1 MGSIRLIGG
10 AAAWLAVA
18 AGAVAAEGDLE
29 NGKRAFRA
37 CAACHSL
44 APGRHL
50 TGPSLA
56 GVWGRQAGTV
66 EGFPRYSEALKSADV
81 VWNAETLDPWLADPQ
96 RFLPGNRMTFRGIKD
111 ERARGDLIAYLE
123 MATTA
128 EGGGAPPPAEGGM
141 MGGMAPQRLN
151 LKEAPPENQVTAVR
165 YCGDTYH
172 VTTAAGETIPFWEFN
187 LRLKTDG
194 GELGPPA
201 GRPALLPAGMM
212 GDRASVVFARP
223 EEISAFIRRHC

>member
-1 MGSIRLIGG
+1 MGSIRLIAG
-10 AAAWLAVA
+10 AATWLAVA
-18 AGAVAAEGDLE
+18 AGAVAAEGELE
-29 NGKRAFRA
+29 NGARAFRA

-56 GVWGRQAGTV
+56 GVWGRPAGTA
-66 EGFPRYSEALKSADV
+66 EGFTRYSEVLKSADV

-96 RFLPGNRMTFRGIKD
+96 RFIPGNRMTFPGIKD
-111 ERARGDLIAYLE
+111 ERARGDLIAFLE
-123 MATTA
+123 AATMA
-128 EGGGAPPPAEGGM
+128 EGGGAPPAAE
-141 MGGMAPQRLN
+141 GGMAPQRPN

-187 LRLKTDG
+187 VRLKTDG
-194 GELGPPA
+194 SELGPPA

-223 EEISAFIRRHC
+223 EEISAFIRRQC